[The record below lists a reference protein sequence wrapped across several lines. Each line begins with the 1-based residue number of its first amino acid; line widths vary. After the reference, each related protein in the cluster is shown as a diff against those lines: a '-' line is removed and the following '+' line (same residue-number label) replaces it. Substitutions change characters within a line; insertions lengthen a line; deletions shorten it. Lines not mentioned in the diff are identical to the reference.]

1 MGVNEKITRELAN
14 LKLRDDIILRNK
26 RVIDILDN
34 EDITLKS
41 IDAIQ
46 ILRGTNNLL
55 RELKC

>member
-14 LKLRDDIILRNK
+14 LKLRDDIILRNN